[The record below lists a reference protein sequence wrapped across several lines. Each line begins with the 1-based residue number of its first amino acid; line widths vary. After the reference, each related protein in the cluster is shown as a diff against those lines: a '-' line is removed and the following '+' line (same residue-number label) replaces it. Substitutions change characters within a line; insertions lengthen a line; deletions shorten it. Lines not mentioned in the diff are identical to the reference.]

1 MAGQC
6 HACTDFDIVLHFYF
20 SWSTLINKQS
30 EIMSRF
36 PGRAS
41 CLYERSRSISTL
53 YQQKKESVE
62 VRVCCVPG
70 DDLATDIGSPVDST
84 IALWLKSSVH
94 LSEEM
99 QELQNL

>member
-1 MAGQC
+1 MLCVSMRGRDRDQ
-6 HACTDFDIVLHFYF
+6 HWTD
-20 SWSTLINKQS
+20 K
-30 EIMSRF
+30 
-36 PGRAS
+36 
-41 CLYERSRSISTL
+41 
-53 YQQKKESVE
+53 KKESVE

-94 LSEEM
+94 FSEEM